1 LTVTYSYSTND
12 TFTIAHARKLAG
24 KVSADMDQCR
34 LFYGEPSTSN
44 IEAYRDELIVMLAG
58 RFVDRYEF
66 GYKTADDRRVVSW
79 RYRVTSSGDLEGGRS
94 GGLHASADI
103 ANAVMFN
110 YLWTNTAWWE
120 LTEAARDRVRADHE
134 VRRSAGD
141 PPSDGSG
148 HWVQDRSYGAGG
160 VVLQREEFRPW

>member
-1 LTVTYSYSTND
+1 MTYSYTTTE

-34 LFYGEPSTSN
+34 LFYDQPS
-44 IEAYRDELIVMLAG
+44 EADIVQYRDELIVMLAG
-58 RFVDRYEF
+58 QFVDRYEF
-66 GYKTADDRRVVSW
+66 GFRTADDRRVVSW
-79 RYRVTSSGDLEGGRS
+79 RYRVTASGDLDGGRS
-94 GGLHASADI
+94 GGLHAKADI

-110 YLWTNTAWWE
+110 YMWTNTAWWN
-120 LTEAARDRVRADHE
+120 LTEPGRDKVRAEHD
-134 VRRSAGD
+134 VQRSAGE

-148 HWVQDRSYGAGG
+148 RWVQDRSYGAGG